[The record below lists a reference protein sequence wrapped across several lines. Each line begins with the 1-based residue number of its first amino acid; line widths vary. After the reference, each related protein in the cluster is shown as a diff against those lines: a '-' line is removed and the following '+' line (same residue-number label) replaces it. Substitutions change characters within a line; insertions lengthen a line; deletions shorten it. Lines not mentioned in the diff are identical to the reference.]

1 MKPATLYLCSSC
13 KQSIKNSLKITELKT
28 DAYKDKCAICGRQV
42 YGSWYEIS
50 DKEDKK
56 S

>member
-13 KQSIKNSLKITELKT
+13 KQSIKSGLKITELKADT
-28 DAYKDKCAICGRQV
+28 YKDKCAICGRQV
-42 YGSWYEIS
+42 YGGWYEIS